1 MPIRENVTTTLT
13 TDSNGN
19 TVEIICSSPKSTSIP
34 PPPAASVLETMA
46 LKPAAVTAALKETKG
61 SKTTKKQ
68 PKAAAA
74 PPPKAANKSI
84 ASFFAKPKEPSS
96 ASAATD
102 KPAHKTLSKQ
112 DSQLISSD
120 AGKRFMEAVR
130 YGETKLLESMEA
142 SINSGNNDSN
152 NKHFDLTAA
161 ATVTDDLKPSSSTV
175 PITTV
180 PEIAAADSHPILSN
194 TVKDIHILQA
204 RSKKVKSPLPSTELD
219 VPENTTMKVEMMD
232 TSPPV
237 AQKRSAEDLDTTE
250 STTQPSITILQPRS
264 KKKKMCDAATSPF
277 LNDDLMN
284 NNHVVLLVSDSTTTT
299 TTTNRSTAA
308 TATADEEIMVIDTSH
323 EPSGKETSRIVEK
336 PSDTSSTST
345 PAEIQ
350 ILQNQIISLRV
361 KYTTKLEDLVQ
372 RVVQGSVDEEEV
384 PSDVRKLDSSMEEE
398 EEEEEEVSV
407 LETASKV
414 SSNTTT
420 TVEFNDEWLPEL
432 AVHVQGR

>member
-1 MPIRENVTTTLT
+1 
-13 TDSNGN
+13 
-19 TVEIICSSPKSTSIP
+19 
-34 PPPAASVLETMA
+34 
-46 LKPAAVTAALKETKG
+46 
-61 SKTTKKQ
+61 
-68 PKAAAA
+68 
-74 PPPKAANKSI
+74 
-84 ASFFAKPKEPSS
+84 
-96 ASAATD
+96 
-102 KPAHKTLSKQ
+102 
-112 DSQLISSD
+112 
-120 AGKRFMEAVR
+120 MEAVR

-142 SINSGNNDSN
+142 SINSGNNDN
-152 NKHFDLTAA
+152 NSKQFDLAAA
-161 ATVTDDLKPSSSTV
+161 ATAATETDDLKPSSSTV

-180 PEIAAADSHPILSN
+180 PEIAAADSQPIVSN

-204 RSKKVKSPLPSTELD
+204 RSKKVKSPLPSTALV
-219 VPENTTMKVEMMD
+219 VPENTTMTVEMMD
-232 TSPPV
+232 TSPPGT
-237 AQKRSAEDLDTTE
+237 QKRSAEDLDTTE
-250 STTQPSITILQPRS
+250 STTQPAITILQPRS

-284 NNHVVLLVSDSTTTT
+284 NNHVVLLVSDSTT

-372 RVVQGSVDEEEV
+372 RVVQGSVEEEEG
-384 PSDVRKLDSSMEEE
+384 PSDVRKLDTSMED
-398 EEEEEEVSV
+398 EEEEVSV
-407 LETASKV
+407 LETTSKV
-414 SSNTTT
+414 SSNTTST